1 VATLTRFGLNDI
13 ALEVFVLFDF
23 ELKSKS
29 GTLVATLTRLGL
41 NDIALEVFVLFDF
54 ELKSKSGT

>member
-1 VATLTRFGLNDI
+1 MGIEVVDLIGFGLSCCNIVKDI

-29 GTLVATLTRLGL
+29 GT
-41 NDIALEVFVLFDF
+41 
-54 ELKSKSGT
+54 